1 MRLSFKITISNA
13 GGFQNSLTAILKG
26 PRTVTNVG
34 NTTNTV
40 TNTNAANTANNTNT
54 TNTVTNT
61 NTTTNTNTA
70 NKNTNLDLHNDITMR
85 NQVVSNRIPR
95 PMFVMEKYIL
105 MQ

>member
-34 NTTNTV
+34 
-40 TNTNAANTANNTNT
+40 NT